1 MTRFEMFKK
10 EMETLTSQKTT
21 IVKMFGEAA
30 VPVELERAIIK
41 TKEELSQLE
50 AEENR
55 KTNFLN
61 YITELIINTGLHQI
75 NDTEFRFSEC
85 YNSEIDVYAEHVEKF
100 RVKSVTVDDYTVG
113 EISVMYSTEAA
124 SRERVLFKISEK
136 TYAFNEKAYDVM
148 LQFVRKEAP
157 EDLRFVREAEY
168 VYAARKIRES
178 LNKKGL
184 EEVAWTPAASE
195 LNLG

>member
-1 MTRFEMFKK
+1 MTRFEMLKK
-10 EMETLTSQKTT
+10 DLESLSSQKTM

-30 VPVELERAIIK
+30 VPVELERSIIK
-41 TKEELSQLE
+41 TKEELVSLE

-61 YITELIINTGLHQI
+61 YVEALIIGAGLHQI
-75 NDTEFRFSEC
+75 NDAEFRFSEC

-100 RVKSVTVDDYTVG
+100 RVRFVTVDDYTVG

-124 SRERVLFKISEK
+124 SRERVIFKVSEK
-136 TYAFNEKAYDVM
+136 NFSFNEKAYDVM
-148 LQFVRKEAP
+148 LQFVRNESP
-157 EDLRFVREAEY
+157 ENTRFVREAEFTHTL
-168 VYAARKIRES
+168 RKLRES

-195 LNLG
+195 LNL